1 MVLVLIWIEYGKE
14 PGQQIVK
21 VVLSI
26 GISAAKTD
34 PDSPLVIDRL
44 WDLKNMTI
52 HIRII
57 REVVLKYPY
66 SICSRIST

>member
-1 MVLVLIWIEYGKE
+1 MTILVLVLIWIEYGKE

-34 PDSPLVIDRL
+34 PGSPLVIDRL
-44 WDLKNMTI
+44 WEHDHT
-52 HIRII
+52 
-57 REVVLKYPY
+57 Y
-66 SICSRIST
+66 SYYL